1 MPQFLPRI
9 ARYPRPRHSAVQS
22 TSPVPLQT
30 PLPNRCANP
39 QFLSRRQAKPI
50 KEPASRYGLVH
61 RAVYSIPRRADVLLL
76 LGFPPPRNRA
86 NLFQS
91 QRQRKLFPRRYNH
104 IQPSLPCTP
113 PTMRYSQI
121 RKVARHLSCRD
132 ARVPAGT
139 NRQLWCFLRLRESA
153 SAEERGLAAPNRNGD
168 ERDRKESIPS
178 RGCRP
183 FSQSVRL
190 KDPGHVAVSPPRGGA
205 RRLLPD
211 TLSRTGVYR
220 CWQSWRPVGCPV
232 NRRPTRDD
240 DDNVE
245 VEHVLD
251 PVRPRAQP

>member
-1 MPQFLPRI
+1 MPPCWSSRACSAICAQHDGASSRI
-9 ARYPRPRHSAVQS
+9 LRCKAES
-22 TSPVPLQT
+22 T
-30 PLPNRCANP
+30 
-39 QFLSRRQAKPI
+39 
-50 KEPASRYGLVH
+50 
-61 RAVYSIPRRADVLLL
+61 
-76 LGFPPPRNRA
+76 
-86 NLFQS
+86 LFS
-91 QRQRKLFPRRYNH
+91 H
-104 IQPSLPCTP
+104 ISGKNFFVAAAI
-113 PTMRYSQI
+113 RYS
-121 RKVARHLSCRD
+121 RPHPGRRHPCGKVKSERAARHLSCRD

-153 SAEERGLAAPNRNGD
+153 SAEERGLAAPNRNGE

-178 RGCRP
+178 RDWRL

-190 KDPGHVAVSPPRGGA
+190 KDPGYVAVSPARGGA

-211 TLSRTGVYR
+211 ILSRIGVYR